1 MGRGDTYPLLLQ
13 LQTAANTK
21 EVSIK
26 VLQKLELH
34 LPYDPAISPQ
44 TIHPQIWGQRLQ
56 GNTSQTHLHIS
67 AYCSTIHNS

>member
-34 LPYDPAISPQ
+34 LPYDPAIPLLSTYIPK
-44 TIHPQIWGQRLQ
+44 RL
-56 GNTSQTHLHIS
+56 SILL
-67 AYCSTIHNS
+67 